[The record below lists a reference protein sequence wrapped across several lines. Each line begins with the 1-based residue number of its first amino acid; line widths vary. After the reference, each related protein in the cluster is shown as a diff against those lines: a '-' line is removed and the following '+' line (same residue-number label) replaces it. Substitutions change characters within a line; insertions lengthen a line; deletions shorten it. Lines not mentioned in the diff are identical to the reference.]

1 MIQKT
6 NANLSF
12 KKAYIL
18 PSIENIKPENGR
30 KVDTARKMIDFFF
43 PENDVF
49 IGADA
54 RGELKYHIEKSNK
67 LMNLSEP
74 DYCKEMNLDI
84 DEFVNLVHFIN
95 LFNYSHKILWGKE
108 EILVDKTKN
117 LSKMSTLELLTQFS
131 EKIDEFNKKYNKN
144 LS

>member
-30 KVDTARKMIDFFF
+30 KVDAARKMIDFFF

-54 RGELKYHIEKSNK
+54 RGELNYHIEKNNK
-67 LMNLSEP
+67 LMYLSEP
-74 DYCKEMNLDI
+74 EYYEKMNLNI
-84 DEFVNLVHFIN
+84 DEFVDLVQFVNI
-95 LFNYSHKILWGKE
+95 FNYNHKALWGKT
-108 EILVDKTKN
+108 EILIDKTKN